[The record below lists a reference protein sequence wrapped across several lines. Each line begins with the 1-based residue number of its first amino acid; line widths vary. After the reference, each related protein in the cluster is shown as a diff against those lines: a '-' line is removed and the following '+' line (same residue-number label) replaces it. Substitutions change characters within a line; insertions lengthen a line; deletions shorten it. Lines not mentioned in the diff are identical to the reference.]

1 MIDAVMHAL
10 TNVGNSAITLPIGA
24 VVLVWLA
31 IWGDRR
37 NALLWLAALFLCAGV
52 TAALKIYFK
61 ACPAPGIDLDSPSGH
76 TSMSLYVYGGVTLV
90 TAVQY
95 RQWPRQTV
103 LALGAL
109 LVLAIAASRAVLEFH
124 TITEVIVGFVIGIA
138 ALALFW
144 LFYRHHR
151 PVAMPAWPLWVVAL
165 VPIVFLSGHS
175 LSAEGLLGRIARF
188 LHAIVGFCV

>member
-1 MIDAVMHAL
+1 M
-10 TNVGNSAITLPIGA
+10 SAISAMTLPIGA

-61 ACPAPGIDLDSPSGH
+61 DMPGAGNRSRQPKRPYQH
-76 TSMSLYVYGGVTLV
+76 ESLRLRRRYAV